1 MVKAAGQLARSLPAV
16 TAAAGQTRTLSHE
29 LYHTC
34 QHQSVGIACCICPSS
49 LDTPASQRTHV
60 QVRKCVAHAGSAV
73 WYTAPV
79 SKDWGASVLDACDKT
94 MAPVVAARLRT
105 KTPSHASPNA
115 SLDASI
121 STAGTGCVCT
131 HTHRHTN
138 THNIHKHAQTYTHA
152 HTHTHTCM
160 YVCMYVFIHTCIHA
174 HMHTHCIFC
183 AWHLHCNQDLIQ
195 PVYHSF
201 VAGHCGRW
209 CGKERQRGHQAP
221 SPRCFPCWGAGTG
234 GRQGAFCARERVHAH
249 GTVLSPTAPHVFT

>member
-115 SLDASI
+115 SLDAPLPG
-121 STAGTGCVCT
+121 AK
-131 HTHRHTN
+131 
-138 THNIHKHAQTYTHA
+138 IHLR
-152 HTHTHTCM
+152 
-160 YVCMYVFIHTCIHA
+160 I
-174 HMHTHCIFC
+174 
-183 AWHLHCNQDLIQ
+183 
-195 PVYHSF
+195 
-201 VAGHCGRW
+201 R
-209 CGKERQRGHQAP
+209 R
-221 SPRCFPCWGAGTG
+221 
-234 GRQGAFCARERVHAH
+234 
-249 GTVLSPTAPHVFT
+249 